1 MFAEN
6 DLSLQIMSLEKFISK
21 GGIEN
26 FYFV

>member
-21 GGIEN
+21 GRIEN